1 MGFFKKLKKISRDLL
16 KSKQH
21 SVTLVANDS
30 DINTRINRLE
40 RNYIILLKRVLELD
54 GVKMISKTGTFTDK
68 ILHTPSDELGTGLNE
83 PKPTI
88 H

>member
-1 MGFFKKLKKISRDLL
+1 MGFFKKLKKISQDLL

-54 GVKMISKTGTFTDK
+54 GVKMISRTGAFTDK
-68 ILHTPSDELGTGLNE
+68 ILHTPNDELGTGLNE